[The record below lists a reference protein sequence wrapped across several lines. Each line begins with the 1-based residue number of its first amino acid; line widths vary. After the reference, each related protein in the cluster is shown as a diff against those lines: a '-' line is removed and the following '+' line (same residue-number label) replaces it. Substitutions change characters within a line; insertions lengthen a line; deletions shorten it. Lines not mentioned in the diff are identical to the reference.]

1 MSLLGWYVMVGLPCI
16 ALLMGYGG
24 VLLVRADYAKL
35 DKAEKRDPSG

>member
-24 VLLVRADYAKL
+24 ILLVRADYAKP
-35 DKAEKRDPSG
+35 DKFERRDPSG